1 MTEILHARVL
11 AVAIKSATGVDE
23 TERGKLLE
31 QWERVTFR
39 IFGLFGKD
47 SRTKVGDYVRLAWK
61 IVANDIDTRT
71 YNEIMAGLR
80 KLGADYPID
89 QALEEGLVNKN
100 CYERPDECRYILW
113 SYEEHL
119 AQAGG
124 GGTTVD
130 EAAKARIWNVRAIDS
145 IEHVFPKSGGNSWRH
160 KMVRPGDSRSQQ
172 LEPNV
177 GRIGNLLLLP
187 LPLNQE
193 VQNSSFGVKKENYAR
208 HNLRMI
214 QEICAQ
220 QDWTLSEIE
229 GREARIVA
237 WAKTR
242 WGDI

>member
-1 MTEILHARVL
+1 MSRSESSGSSAR
-11 AVAIKSATGVDE
+11 
-23 TERGKLLE
+23 
-31 QWERVTFR
+31 F
-39 IFGLFGKD
+39 

-130 EAAKARIWNVRAIDS
+130 EAAKARIWNCAPSIS

-160 KMVRPGDSRSQQ
+160 KMVRPGD
-172 LEPNV
+172 L
-177 GRIGNLLLLP
+177 
-187 LPLNQE
+187 
-193 VQNSSFGVKKENYAR
+193 
-208 HNLRMI
+208 
-214 QEICAQ
+214 
-220 QDWTLSEIE
+220 
-229 GREARIVA
+229 REASSSSRTSGA
-237 WAKTR
+237 SETCCCSPFR
-242 WGDI
+242 